1 MGLHLS
7 EEETLTLARGV
18 YEMEGANDSINQTSS
33 FVNFTPL
40 FLNIEVKRKN
50 SDKDPLIQL
59 AAWVSAEFE
68 KRRIE
73 HYSLDMPVLAI
84 EIEGDQWEL
93 YMVYADESVVDGE
106 GYGLR
111 FVGPKSLGN
120 TSSLQDCFR
129 LLDGLCRC
137 ADWGVGKYQSWFRK
151 EILNKYRLTSR

>member
-1 MGLHLS
+1 M
-7 EEETLTLARGV
+7 LARGV
-18 YEMEGANDSINQTSS
+18 YQMKGAIDSINQTSS
-33 FVNFTPL
+33 FVNFTPM

-84 EIEGDQWEL
+84 EIEGDQWGL
-93 YMVYADESVVDGE
+93 YMVYADGLADTDS
-106 GYGLR
+106 YGLK
-111 FVGPKSLGN
+111 FVGPVSLGD
-120 TSSLQDCFR
+120 TSSLQGCFK

-137 ADWGVGKYQSWFRK
+137 ADWGVGRYKSWFK
-151 EILNKYRLTSR
+151 DEILNKYRPANRQV